1 VPIYEYICLDCR
13 KLVSLFLRSN
23 TETAV
28 CPQGKDHRLK
38 RIMSRFSSVKSE
50 EDRMESLADPS
61 SWGGLDENDP
71 RSVERFI
78 RKMGNEMGDEVSRD
92 EIDQMADEAA
102 REAAGGSSGDTD
114 DHSIPST
121 GLDD

>member
-1 VPIYEYICLDCR
+1 MPIYEYICLDCR
-13 KLVSLFLRSN
+13 KLVSLFLRSS
-23 TETAV
+23 TESAI

-38 RIMSRFSSVKSE
+38 RIMSRFASVKSE
-50 EDRMESLADPS
+50 EDRLESLADPS

-102 REAAGGSSGDTD
+102 REAAVGSSGDAGD
-114 DHSIPST
+114 NSIPPT

>member
-1 VPIYEYICLDCR
+1 
-13 KLVSLFLRSN
+13 
-23 TETAV
+23 
-28 CPQGKDHRLK
+28 
-38 RIMSRFSSVKSE
+38 MSRFASVKSE
-50 EDRMESLADPS
+50 EDRLESLADPS

-102 REAAGGSSGDTD
+102 REAAVGSSGDAGD
-114 DHSIPST
+114 NSIPPT

>member
-1 VPIYEYICLDCR
+1 MPIYEYICLDCR
-13 KLVSLFLRSN
+13 KLVSLFLRSG
-23 TETAV
+23 TEPAA

-38 RIMSRFSSVKSE
+38 RVMSRFASVKSE
-50 EDRMESLADPS
+50 EDRLESLADPS
-61 SWGGLDENDP
+61 SWGRLDENDP

-102 REAAGGSSGDTD
+102 REAAGGSSGDTGD
-114 DHSIPST
+114 NSVHST